1 MFKLHFKCY
10 LSTRQSLVLFFTK
23 IKLCLKIV
31 IASEF
36 FALFI
41 NYFLTC
47 YQTHKSLQLKFTE
60 DKIAH
65 IEIGYYVTPR
75 GKQTELYLTNHS
87 FFDPSLRIMEK
98 KKRINKGDL
107 LKLKSFCTAKETIN
121 FKKKP
126 TDWEKIFAN
135 DVTNKGLVSK
145 IYKELNSIKTSNL
158 HIKNG
163 QKI

>member
-1 MFKLHFKCY
+1 MSDSSLAPSWNFYCRPISLLTVPRLGLLFPDPVYLLTTFFKFEFIFFISTLLVKLHFNCY

-47 YQTHKSLQLKFTE
+47 YQTHKSLQLVFTE

-65 IEIGYYVTPR
+65 IETGYYVTPR
-75 GKQTELYLTNHS
+75 
-87 FFDPSLRIMEK
+87 EK
-98 KKRINKGDL
+98 RRQ
-107 LKLKSFCTAKETIN
+107 
-121 FKKKP
+121 
-126 TDWEKIFAN
+126 
-135 DVTNKGLVSK
+135 
-145 IYKELNSIKTSNL
+145 NSIWHKSQQHLFWSISQNNGN
-158 HIKNG
+158 KN
-163 QKI
+163 KN